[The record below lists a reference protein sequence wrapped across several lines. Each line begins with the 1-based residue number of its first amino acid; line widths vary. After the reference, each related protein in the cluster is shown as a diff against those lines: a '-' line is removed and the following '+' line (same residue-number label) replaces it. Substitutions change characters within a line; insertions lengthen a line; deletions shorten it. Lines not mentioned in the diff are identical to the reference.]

1 MTQQPHYRAFT
12 LKKLLKDTCALN
24 VDCITIYNS
33 QDMEVTY
40 MSMDRKMD
48 KEDVGHLHKG
58 EKF

>member
-12 LKKLLKDTCALN
+12 LKKLLKDTCSLN

-40 MSMDRKMD
+40 MSMDR
-48 KEDVGHLHKG
+48 
-58 EKF
+58 